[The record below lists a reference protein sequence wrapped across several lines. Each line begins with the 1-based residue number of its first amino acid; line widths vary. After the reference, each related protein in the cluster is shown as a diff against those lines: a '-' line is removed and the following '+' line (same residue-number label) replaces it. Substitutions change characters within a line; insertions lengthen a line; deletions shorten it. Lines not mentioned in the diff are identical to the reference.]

1 MNEKKIIKKIEKKR
15 EALKNYLLSNGLN
28 FNDKKVIK
36 LSQELDELILCYVKT
51 INKKKTKQ
59 QH

>member
-15 EALKNYLLSNGLN
+15 EALKNYLLFNGLN

-51 INKKKTKQ
+51 INKKKTK
-59 QH
+59 

>member
-51 INKKKTKQ
+51 INKKKTK
-59 QH
+59 

>member
-36 LSQELDELILCYVKT
+36 LSQELDELILCYVKA
-51 INKKKTKQ
+51 INKKKTK
-59 QH
+59 